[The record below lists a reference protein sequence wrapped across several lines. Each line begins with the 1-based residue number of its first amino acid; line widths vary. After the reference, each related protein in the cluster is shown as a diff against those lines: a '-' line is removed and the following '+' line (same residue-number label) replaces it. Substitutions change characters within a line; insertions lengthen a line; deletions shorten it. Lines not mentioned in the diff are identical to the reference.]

1 MPRRA
6 ALQQLSR
13 QLNAAI
19 AQSDWEAMAAL
30 SASLAKNI
38 PLLAERGA
46 WNALEQTELLQ
57 LRKIHAQA
65 VKICSEEK
73 ERLGLHLGALQ
84 ANKEGWVAYA
94 ALGEYDSDGNQA

>member
-1 MPRRA
+1 MPRRS

-13 QLNAAI
+13 QFAHATAQMDWDALEKLTAI
-19 AQSDWEAMAAL
+19 
-30 SASLAKNI
+30 LAKNL
-38 PLLAERGA
+38 PLLAARGA
-46 WNALEQTELLQ
+46 WNEIEQTELLQ
-57 LRKIHAQA
+57 LRKNYAQA

-94 ALGEYDSDGNQA
+94 LVGELDPDGNRA

>member
-1 MPRRA
+1 M
-6 ALQQLSR
+6 S
-13 QLNAAI
+13 AAI
-19 AQSDWEAMAAL
+19 AQPNWEAMATL

>member
-13 QLNAAI
+13 QLSAAL
-19 AQSDWEAMAAL
+19 AQPDWEAMEKL

-73 ERLGLHLGALQ
+73 ERLGQHLGALQ

>member
-1 MPRRA
+1 MSEA
-6 ALQQLSR
+6 MVQQ
-13 QLNAAI
+13 
-19 AQSDWEAMAAL
+19 DWEAMGEL

-46 WNALEQTELLQ
+46 WTVPEKTELLQ

-94 ALGEYDSDGNQA
+94 ALGEYDTEGYQA

>member
-1 MPRRA
+1 MPRRG
-6 ALQQLSR
+6 ALQQLNR
-13 QLNAAI
+13 QLSAAI
-19 AQSDWEAMAAL
+19 AQADWEAMGKL

-57 LRKIHAQA
+57 LRKNHAQA

-73 ERLGLHLGALQ
+73 ERLGQHLGALQ

>member
-13 QLNAAI
+13 QLSAAL
-19 AQSDWEAMAAL
+19 AELDWQAMEKL

-38 PLLAERGA
+38 PLLAERGV
-46 WNALEQTELLQ
+46 WTALEQTELLQ

-94 ALGEYDSDGNQA
+94 ALGEYDPDGNQA

>member
-13 QLNAAI
+13 QLSAAMV
-19 AQSDWEAMAAL
+19 QPDWEAMEKI
-30 SASLAKNI
+30 SASLANNI

-94 ALGEYDSDGNQA
+94 ALGEFDSDGNQA

>member
-13 QLNAAI
+13 QLRA
-19 AQSDWEAMAAL
+19 AMAPPDWDAMEKL
-30 SASLAKNI
+30 SASLETNI

-46 WNALEQTELLQ
+46 WTALEQTELLQ

-94 ALGEYDSDGNQA
+94 ALGEYDSEGYQA

>member
-1 MPRRA
+1 MARRA

-13 QLNAAI
+13 QLSAAV
-19 AQSDWEAMAAL
+19 AESDWDAMEKL

-46 WNALEQTELLQ
+46 WNAQEQTELLQ

-94 ALGEYDSDGNQA
+94 ALGEYDSEGYQA

>member
-13 QLNAAI
+13 QLSAAV
-19 AQSDWEAMAAL
+19 ALPDWEAMEKL

-46 WNALEQTELLQ
+46 WTAQEQTELLQ

-94 ALGEYDSDGNQA
+94 ALGEYDSEGYQA

>member
-1 MPRRA
+1 MPRRGV
-6 ALQQLSR
+6 LQQLNR
-13 QLNAAI
+13 QLSAANAQA
-19 AQSDWEAMAAL
+19 DWEAMGKL

-57 LRKIHAQA
+57 LRKNHAQA

-73 ERLGLHLGALQ
+73 ERLGQHLGALQ

>member
-13 QLNAAI
+13 QLSAAI
-19 AQSDWEAMAAL
+19 AQPDWEAMQQI
-30 SASLAKNI
+30 SASLEKNI
-38 PLLAERGA
+38 PLLAKRGA
-46 WNALEQTELLQ
+46 WSTLEQTELLQ

-94 ALGEYDSDGNQA
+94 ALGEYDPDGNQA

>member
-13 QLNAAI
+13 HLSAAV
-19 AQSDWEAMAAL
+19 AQADWEAMEQI

-65 VKICSEEK
+65 VKICSAEK
-73 ERLGLHLGALQ
+73 ERLGQHLGALQ

>member
-1 MPRRA
+1 M
-6 ALQQLSR
+6 S
-13 QLNAAI
+13 AAI
-19 AQSDWEAMAAL
+19 AQPDWEAMAKL

-73 ERLGLHLGALQ
+73 ERLGLHLGVLQ

>member
-1 MPRRA
+1 MPRRGV
-6 ALQQLSR
+6 LQQLNR
-13 QLNAAI
+13 QLSAAI
-19 AQSDWEAMAAL
+19 AQKDWDAMGRL

-94 ALGEYDSDGNQA
+94 ALGEFDSEGYQA

>member
-13 QLNAAI
+13 QFSAAV
-19 AQSDWEAMAAL
+19 AQADWEAMGKL

-46 WNALEQTELLQ
+46 WNTLEQTELLQ

-73 ERLGLHLGALQ
+73 ERLGQHLGALQ

-94 ALGEYDSDGNQA
+94 ALGEYDSEGYQA

>member
-1 MPRRA
+1 MPRRP
-6 ALQQLSR
+6 ALQQMSR
-13 QLNAAI
+13 QFGAAI
-19 AQSDWEAMAAL
+19 ERTDWEALEKLTAG
-30 SASLAKNI
+30 LAKNM

-94 ALGEYDSDGNQA
+94 ALGEFDSDGNQA

>member
-6 ALQQLSR
+6 ALQQLNR
-13 QLNAAI
+13 QLGAAV
-19 AQSDWEAMAAL
+19 ARSDWEAL
-30 SASLAKNI
+30 EKLTASLAKNI

-94 ALGEYDSDGNQA
+94 ALGEFDSEGYQA

>member
-13 QLNAAI
+13 QLHA
-19 AQSDWEAMAAL
+19 AMAPPDWDAMEKL
-30 SASLAKNI
+30 SASLEKNI

-46 WNALEQTELLQ
+46 WTALEQTELLQ

-94 ALGEYDSDGNQA
+94 ALGEFDSEGYQA

>member
-1 MPRRA
+1 MPRRP

-13 QLNAAI
+13 QLGAAVERT
-19 AQSDWEAMAAL
+19 DWEAL
-30 SASLAKNI
+30 ERLTASLAKNM

-46 WNALEQTELLQ
+46 WSALEQTELLQ

-94 ALGEYDSDGNQA
+94 ALGEFDSDGNQA

>member
-1 MPRRA
+1 MNR
-6 ALQQLSR
+6 QLS
-13 QLNAAI
+13 AAV
-19 AQSDWEAMAAL
+19 AQADWEALEKL

>member
-1 MPRRA
+1 MPRRP
-6 ALQQLSR
+6 ALQQLNR
-13 QLNAAI
+13 QLGAAV
-19 AQSDWEAMAAL
+19 ARSDWEAL
-30 SASLAKNI
+30 EKLTASLAKNI

-73 ERLGLHLGALQ
+73 ERLGQHLGALQ

-94 ALGEYDSDGNQA
+94 ALGEYDSEGYQA

>member
-1 MPRRA
+1 MPRRGI
-6 ALQQLSR
+6 LQQLSR

-19 AQSDWEAMAAL
+19 AQKDWDAMGKL
-30 SASLAKNI
+30 SVSLAKNV

-73 ERLGLHLGALQ
+73 ERLGQHLGALQ

-94 ALGEYDSDGNQA
+94 ALGEFDSEGF

>member
-6 ALQQLSR
+6 ALQQLNR
-13 QLNAAI
+13 QLSTALAEP
-19 AQSDWEAMAAL
+19 DWQAMEKL

-46 WNALEQTELLQ
+46 WTALEQTELLQ

-94 ALGEYDSDGNQA
+94 ALGEYDPDGNQA

>member
-6 ALQQLSR
+6 VLQQLSR
-13 QLNAAI
+13 QFAA
-19 AQSDWEAMAAL
+19 ASEQADWAALEKL
-30 SASLAKNI
+30 SASLAKSL

-46 WNALEQTELLQ
+46 WSVLEQTELLQ

-73 ERLGLHLGALQ
+73 ERLGQHLGALQ

-94 ALGEYDSDGNQA
+94 ALGEFDSERYQA

>member
-13 QLNAAI
+13 QLSAAL
-19 AQSDWEAMAAL
+19 AQPDWAEMEQL

-46 WNALEQTELLQ
+46 WNTQEQTELLH

-73 ERLGLHLGALQ
+73 ERLGQHLGALQ